1 MERCQMR
8 KVYIASSARFVL
20 CFAHCPMPQVIT
32 TPDAADAVIGST
44 PERSFVAFTSAV
56 IDGHCRYGLRDIVGP
71 EVRSVSDL
79 RG

>member
-1 MERCQMR
+1 
-8 KVYIASSARFVL
+8 
-20 CFAHCPMPQVIT
+20 MPQVIT

>member
-1 MERCQMR
+1 
-8 KVYIASSARFVL
+8 
-20 CFAHCPMPQVIT
+20 MPQVIT

-71 EVRSVSDL
+71 EVGPEVRSVSDL